1 MKHFVLTLLGT
12 AVALIITAKVVPG
25 FKVDGFTGALIA
37 AVVIGFVNAFVRPI
51 LSFFTFP
58 ITFFTLGLFTFVIN
72 ALMLILASKLT
83 PGYGFVVRDFGAALI
98 GSIVLSIVSS
108 IIHYFVRVVE

>member
-1 MKHFVLTLLGT
+1 MKHFILTLLGT
-12 AVALIITAKVVPG
+12 AVALMITSHIVPG
-25 FKVDGFTGALIA
+25 FDVKSFPAALVA
-37 AVVIGFVNAFVRPI
+37 AVVIGFVNAFIRPI

-83 PGYGFVVRDFGAALI
+83 PVQGFTINNFGAALI
-98 GSIVLSIVSS
+98 ASVVLSVVST
-108 IIHYFVRVVE
+108 IINVFVRMID

>member
-12 AVALIITAKVVPG
+12 AVALIITSQIVQG
-25 FKVDGFTGALIA
+25 FNVTSFPAALVA
-37 AVVIGFVNAFVRPI
+37 AVVIGFVNAFVRPV

-83 PGYGFVVRDFGAALI
+83 PVQGFTITNFGAALI
-98 GSIVLSIVSS
+98 ASVVLSIVSS
-108 IIHYFVRVVE
+108 IINFFVRVID